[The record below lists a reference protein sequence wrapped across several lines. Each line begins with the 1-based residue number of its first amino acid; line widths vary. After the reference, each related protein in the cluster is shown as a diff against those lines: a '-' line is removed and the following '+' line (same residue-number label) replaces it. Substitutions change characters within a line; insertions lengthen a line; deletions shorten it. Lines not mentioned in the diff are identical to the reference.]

1 MSLSLLLALAIK
13 MAAGLLADRVLGE
26 AKRFH
31 PLVGFG
37 RWAGGVERACR
48 RLFFGTNE
56 TGMRLA
62 GLLAWAL
69 AVLPWVALA
78 LWLRALHPQAHWVVD
93 SMLLYFALGGRSLA
107 EHAQAV
113 ATPLA
118 AGDLDAAR
126 ERVGWIVSRD
136 TRALDAEGVA
146 KAATESVLENG
157 NDAVFGALLWFVLG
171 GGAGVVLFRLA
182 NTLDAMWGYRTPR
195 HLHFGWAA
203 ARIDDLLNWLPA
215 RLTALTYALLGRTRK
230 ALECWR
236 TQAPA
241 WDSPNAGP
249 VMAAGAGALGVRLGG
264 AAIYHGREE
273 RRPQLGE
280 GRDADVDAIDAAVA
294 LVRRGALLWLAL
306 CGALGVATT
315 LAGAG
320 GA

>member
-1 MSLSLLLALAIK
+1 MSLSLLLVLAVK
-13 MAAGLLADRVLGE
+13 MAAGLLADRVFGE
-26 AKRFH
+26 ARRFH

-37 RWAGGVERACR
+37 RWAGWVEQVCR
-48 RLFFGTNE
+48 QLFFGTSE

-93 SMLLYFALGGRSLA
+93 SALLYFTLGGRSLA

-118 AGDLDAAR
+118 AGELDAAR

-136 TRALDAEGVA
+136 TRALDTEGVA
-146 KAATESVLENG
+146 RAATESVLENG

-203 ARIDDLLNWLPA
+203 ARIDDLLGWLPA
-215 RLTALTYALLGRTRK
+215 RLTALTYALLGHTGR
-230 ALECWR
+230 ALACWR
-236 TQAPA
+236 AQAPA

-273 RRPQLGE
+273 HRPALGE
-280 GRDADVDAIDAAVA
+280 GRGADVDAIRAAVA
-294 LVRRGALLWLAL
+294 LVRRGALLWLGLTA
-306 CGALGVATT
+306 ALGLAAT
-315 LAGAG
+315 LVGGG